1 MADEIII
8 DVQVN
13 TDEVQ
18 QKLSAAIKELAD
30 LKTKQSELT
39 KTIKEGKDAN
49 GEQAKQFA
57 ENEAKIKSNQA
68 AIKSLTAA
76 LQVNSR
82 VTADNAGK
90 IDTQNMTL
98 DEQRQLLGQLQK
110 AYGGLTPEQKK
121 STETGK
127 LLSEQIDALNESVK
141 AQEAE
146 IGDHRRNVGNYTES
160 IVQAFDQMGGGLKG
174 FLGNLKA
181 FFANPWAA
189 LVGTIVIAFKALV
202 DAFKGSE
209 DRMREL
215 QTAFA
220 PFEGVIN
227 TGKQALDAFA
237 KVVSGVVVEALSG
250 LSKAVQWVIEKVDA
264 VGKAF
269 GKDWGLSEKV
279 AANAEAAKQIASQE
293 QALIDKKRKW
303 EVEEARINSQIS
315 DLRAKAAEKDKYNT
329 YQRISFMEQARD
341 LELKAANTRKQI
353 AQDELNLAEL
363 QAAQSENDA
372 AANNALAA
380 AKANVTNQTTAYNNK
395 VRELNGTL
403 SELRKTTEEYKA
415 TLSAG
420 DVTLTDEQVN
430 DIVASYANAG
440 AKVAA
445 TMEELQKEYGMD
457 QWFNYREEEEEEDD
471 IPSPEELAARL
482 GWTPEAIDYYKDLL
496 SQGVEAHTAWT
507 QAQERN
513 NEELKKQEAAM
524 QAEREKLIKNTVA
537 VYANSFG
544 EISKLLA
551 QYGEE
556 NKAAAAASKAFALM
570 QVALTS
576 GLTIADGAKA
586 ISAGIASA
594 AATPFPAN
602 IPAMISVVAQIGAIV
617 GTVAST
623 ISQAKQ
629 IVQGANA
636 GGFEG
641 GGVVGGTS
649 YTGDKLTANVNS
661 TEVIL
666 NREQQANTLF
676 NMAQSRQAIEQFD
689 FERMQACIEA
699 ALMKM
704 PNPVLVYSE
713 FADFQRDVLNTKHI
727 IMVM

>member
-18 QKLSAAIKELAD
+18 QKLSAAIKELGE
-30 LKTKQSELT
+30 LKDKQKELT
-39 KTIKEGKDAN
+39 KSIKEGKDAN
-49 GEQAKQFA
+49 GEQAKSFA
-57 ENEAKIKSNQA
+57 ENEAKIKSDQA

-76 LQVNSR
+76 LQVSSR

-141 AQEAE
+141 EQEAE
-146 IGDHRRNVGNYTES
+146 IGDHRRNVGNYTDS
-160 IVQAFDQMGGGLKG
+160 IVEAFDKMGGGLKG

-189 LVGTIVIAFKALV
+189 LVGAIVIAFKALV

-237 KVVSGVVVEALSG
+237 KVVSGVVVTALGG
-250 LSKAVQWVIEKVDA
+250 LSKAVQWVIEKIDA
-264 VGKAF
+264 IGDAF
-269 GKDWGLSEKV
+269 GQDWHLAERVEENRK
-279 AANAEAAKQIASQE
+279 AAESIAAQDQD
-293 QALIDKKRKW
+293 LIDKKRAFQA
-303 EVEEARINSQIS
+303 EEAKINNEIS
-315 DLRAKAAEKDKYNT
+315 DLRAKAAEKDKYT
-329 YQRISFMEQARD
+329 TDQRLAFMERVRD
-341 LELKAANTRKQI
+341 LELQLANKRKSI
-353 AQDELNLAEL
+353 AEDELQLA
-363 QAAQSENDA
+363 QTRAAQSENDTE
-372 AANNALAA
+372 ANNALFAA
-380 AKANVTNQTTAYNNK
+380 RANVINQTNDYNNK
-395 VRELNGTL
+395 VRELNGTIA
-403 SELRKTTEEYKA
+403 ELTKQTEEYKA
-415 TLSAG
+415 SLSAG
-420 DVTLTDEQVN
+420 DLVLTDEEVDN
-430 DIVASYANAG
+430 IVASYMNMG

-445 TMEELQKEYGMD
+445 TMEELQEEYGVNLL
-457 QWFNYREEEEEEDD
+457 QREDEEEDVPD
-471 IPSPEELAARL
+471 PTVAAARI
-482 GWTPEAIDYYKDLL
+482 GWTEEALEYYKDLL
-496 SQGVEAHTAWT
+496 SQGVEAHTAFA

-513 NEELKKQEAAM
+513 NEILAAQEKAM
-524 QAEREKLIKNTVA
+524 QAEREKAMKNAAATMA
-537 VYANSFG
+537 TSFG
-544 EISKLLA
+544 QISDLMA
-551 QYGEE
+551 QYGKE
-556 NKAAAAASKAFALM
+556 NEAAAKASKAFALM
-570 QVALTS
+570 QVVLS
-576 GLTIADGAKA
+576 NGIAIAEGAKGMA
-586 ISAGIASA
+586 SGMASA
-594 AATPFPAN
+594 ADVPFPGN
-602 IPAMISVVAQIGAIV
+602 IAAIISVVAQIGAIV

-623 ISQAKQ
+623 IAQAKQ

-636 GGFEG
+636 GSFEG

-699 ALMKM
+699 ALIKM

-713 FADFQRDVLNTKHI
+713 FEDFTQSVDGNKVIYT
-727 IMVM
+727 VTQ

>member
-13 TDEVQ
+13 TEEVQ
-18 QKLSAAIKELAD
+18 KKLSAAIVEVQKLRKEQKD
-30 LKTKQSELT
+30 LND
-39 KTIKEGKDAN
+39 TIKAGNDEN
-49 GEQAKQFA
+49 GESAKRLA
-57 ENEAKIKSNQA
+57 EVEANLKKQQA
-68 AIKSLTAA
+68 AVRSNTAA
-76 LQVNSR
+76 LQVANKEI
-82 VTADNAGK
+82 N
-90 IDTQNMTL
+90 TQNMTL

-127 LLSEQIDALNESVK
+127 LLSEQINALNESVVK
-141 AQEAE
+141 QEEA
-146 IGDHRRNVGNYTES
+146 IGDHRRKVGSYREAIT
-160 IVQAFDQMGGGLKG
+160 QAFDQMGSGLRG

-189 LVGTIVIAFKALV
+189 LVGAIVVAFRALV

-237 KVVSGVVVEALSG
+237 KVISGVVVEALSG

-279 AANAEAAKQIASQE
+279 AANAQATKEIAAQE
-293 QALIDKKRKW
+293 QALIDKKRAW
-303 EVEEARINSQIS
+303 EVEEARINSEIS
-315 DLRAKAAEKDKYNT
+315 DLRAKAAEKDKYT
-329 YQRISFMEQARD
+329 TDQRIAFMEQARD

-353 AQDELNLAEL
+353 AQDELSLVEL

-372 AANNALAA
+372 AANDALAA
-380 AKANVTNQTTAYNNK
+380 AKAKVIEQTTNYNNK

-420 DVTLTDEQVN
+420 DLVLTDEEVN
-430 DIVASYANAG
+430 DIVASYMNMG

-445 TMEELQKEYGMD
+445 TMEELQKEYGVD
-457 QWFNYREEEEEEDD
+457 LLKREEEEEDVPD
-471 IPSPEELAARL
+471 PTVAAASI
-482 GWTPEAIDYYKDLL
+482 GWTQEAVDYYKYLL
-496 SQGVEAHTAWT
+496 AQGVEAHTAFT

-513 NEELKKQEAAM
+513 NEELQKHEAAM
-524 QAEREKLIKNTVA
+524 QAQREALMKSTAQVW
-537 VYANSFG
+537 ANSFG
-544 EISKLLA
+544 EISDLMA

-556 NKAAAAASKAFALM
+556 NKAAAAASKAFAMM
-570 QVALTS
+570 QVMLANGVS
-576 GLTIADGAKA
+576 IAEGAKGMA
-586 ISAGIASA
+586 AGIASA

-623 ISQAKQ
+623 ISQAKR
-629 IVQGANA
+629 IIDGADAGMFA
-636 GGFEG
+636 GGG
-641 GGVVGGTS
+641 IVGGTS
-649 YTGDKLTANVNS
+649 YEGDKLTAHVNS
-661 TEVIL
+661 GELIL
-666 NREQQANTLF
+666 NREQQGQLLF
-676 NMAQSRQAIEQFD
+676 NMANARQTVGGLDYELLQ
-689 FERMQACIEA
+689 ECIEA

-713 FADFQRDVLNTKHI
+713 FADFQREVLNTKHI

>member
-13 TDEVQ
+13 TDDVQ
-18 QKLSAAIKELAD
+18 KKLSDAIAELGK
-30 LKTKQSELT
+30 LKSEQNELT
-39 KTIKEGKDAN
+39 KSIKAGNDVS
-49 GEQAKQFA
+49 GEQAKQLASVQA
-57 ENEAKIKSNQA
+57 EMQKQQAVIKS
-68 AIKSLTAA
+68 STAA
-76 LQVNSR
+76 LQVSNK
-82 VTADNAGK
+82 T

-189 LVGTIVIAFKALV
+189 LVGAIVIAFRALV

-237 KVVSGVVVEALSG
+237 KVISGVVVEALSG

-279 AANAEAAKQIASQE
+279 AANAQATKEIAAQE
-293 QALIDKKRKW
+293 QALIDKKRAW
-303 EVEEARINSQIS
+303 EVEEARINSEIS
-315 DLRAKAAEKDKYNT
+315 DLRAKAAEKDKYT
-329 YQRISFMEQARD
+329 TDQRIAFMERARD

-353 AQDELNLAEL
+353 AQDELNLAQL

-372 AANNALAA
+372 AANDALAA
-380 AKANVTNQTTAYNNK
+380 AQANVINQTTDYNNK
-395 VRELNGTL
+395 VRELNGTIA
-403 SELRKTTEEYKA
+403 ELTKQTEEYKA
-415 TLSAG
+415 SLSAG
-420 DVTLTDEQVN
+420 DLVLTDEEVN
-430 DIVASYANAG
+430 NIVASYMNMG

-445 TMEELQKEYGMD
+445 TMEELQEEYGV
-457 QWFNYREEEEEEDD
+457 NLLKREEEDEDVPD
-471 IPSPEELAARL
+471 PTVAAASM
-482 GWTPEAIDYYKDLL
+482 GWTEEALEYYKDLL
-496 SQGVEAHTAWT
+496 SQGVEAHTAFT
-507 QAQERN
+507 QAQQKN
-513 NEELKKQEAAM
+513 NEVLAAQEAAM
-524 QAEREKLIKNTVA
+524 QAARENALKNAVS
-537 VYANSFG
+537 VYANTFG
-544 EISKLLA
+544 QISGLLA
-551 QYGEE
+551 QYGKE
-556 NKAAAAASKAFALM
+556 NEAAAKASKAFAMM
-570 QVALTS
+570 QVLLANGVS
-576 GLTIADGAKA
+576 IAEGAKGMA
-586 ISAGIASA
+586 AGIASA

-623 ISQAKQ
+623 IAQAKQ
-629 IVQGANA
+629 IVQGASA

-666 NREQQANTLF
+666 NPKQQANVLF
-676 NMAQSRQAIEQFD
+676 DMAQARHAVEALD
-689 FERMQACIEA
+689 YERLQACIEA

>member
-18 QKLSAAIKELAD
+18 QKLSSAIKELGE
-30 LKTKQSELT
+30 LKNKQKELT
-39 KTIKEGKDAN
+39 ESIKAGKDAN
-49 GEQAKQFA
+49 GEQAKSFA

-76 LQVNSR
+76 LQVSSR
-82 VTADNAGK
+82 VTTDNAGK

-127 LLSEQIDALNESVK
+127 LLSEQINELNDSVVKQEK
-141 AQEAE
+141 A
-146 IGDHRRNVGNYTES
+146 IGDHRRLVGSYEEAIKS
-160 IVQAFDQMGGGLKG
+160 AFDSMGGKLKA

-189 LVGTIVIAFKALV
+189 LVGAIVIAFRALV

-237 KVVSGVVVEALSG
+237 KVISGVVVDALG
-250 LSKAVQWVIEKVDA
+250 KMADGMNWLLEQIDA
-264 VGKAF
+264 FGEF
-269 GKDWGLSEKV
+269 LGKDWDFSKRV
-279 AANAEAAKQIASQE
+279 KANAEAAKQIAAQD
-293 QALIDKKRKW
+293 QALIDKKRAFQ
-303 EVEEARINSQIS
+303 VEEAQLNNQIS
-315 DLRAKAAEKDKYNT
+315 ELRAKAAEKDKYT
-329 YQRISFMEQARD
+329 TDQRIAFMERARD
-341 LELKAANTRKQI
+341 LELQLANKRKSI
-353 AQDELNLAEL
+353 AEDELELAQKRAE
-363 QAAQSENDA
+363 QSENDA
-372 AANNALAA
+372 AANDALAA
-380 AKANVTNQTTAYNNK
+380 AQANVINQTTAYNNK
-395 VRELNGTL
+395 VRELNGTIA
-403 SELRKTTEEYKA
+403 ELTKQTEEYKA

-420 DVTLTDEQVN
+420 DLVLTDDEVQE
-430 DIVASYANAG
+430 IVASYMAMG

-445 TMEELQKEYGMD
+445 TMEELQDEYGV
-457 QWFNYREEEEEEDD
+457 NLLKREDEDED
-471 IPSPEELAARL
+471 VPDPTVAAARI
-482 GWTPEAIDYYKDLL
+482 GWTEEALDYYKDLL
-496 SQGVEAHTAWT
+496 SQGVEAHTAFT

-513 NEELKKQEAAM
+513 NEILAAQEKAM
-524 QAEREKLIKNTVA
+524 QEEREKALKNAVS
-537 VYANSFG
+537 VYANTFG
-544 EISKLLA
+544 QISNMLA
-551 QYGEE
+551 QYGKE
-556 NKAAAAASKAFALM
+556 NEAAAKASKAFAMM
-570 QVALTS
+570 QVILANGVS
-576 GLTIADGAKA
+576 IAEGAKGMA
-586 ISAGIASA
+586 KGMASA
-594 AATPFPAN
+594 AGTPFPAN
-602 IPAMISVVAQIGAIV
+602 IAAIISVVAQIGAIV

-623 ISQAKQ
+623 IAQAKQ

-636 GGFEG
+636 GSFEG

-649 YTGDKLTANVNS
+649 YTGDKLTVNVNS
-661 TEVIL
+661 GEVIL
-666 NREQQANTLF
+666 NREQQANLLF
-676 NMAQSRQAIEQFD
+676 GMANARQTVEGLD
-689 FERMQACIEA
+689 YERLQACIET

-713 FADFQRDVLNTKHI
+713 FADFQREVLNTKHI

>member
-18 QKLSAAIKELAD
+18 QKLSAAIKELGD
-30 LKTKQSELT
+30 LRKEQKSLT
-39 KTIKEGKDAN
+39 ESIKAGNDAS
-49 GEQAKQFA
+49 GEQAKQLASVEA
-57 ENEAKIKSNQA
+57 EMKKQQAVIKS
-68 AIKSLTAA
+68 STAA
-76 LQVNSR
+76 LQVSNK
-82 VTADNAGK
+82 T

-127 LLSEQIDALNESVK
+127 LLSEQINALNESVK
-141 AQEAE
+141 EQEAA

-160 IVQAFDQMGGGLKG
+160 VVQAFDQAGVGVSGFMGK
-174 FLGNLKA
+174 LKA
-181 FFANPWAA
+181 FFANPWSA
-189 LVGTIVIAFKALV
+189 LVGAIVIAFNALV

-237 KVVSGVVVEALSG
+237 KVISGVVVEALSG

-279 AANAEAAKQIASQE
+279 AANAQATKEIAAQE
-293 QALIDKKRKW
+293 QALIDKKRAW
-303 EVEEARINSQIS
+303 EVEEARINSEIS
-315 DLRAKAAEKDKYNT
+315 DLRAKAAEKDKYT
-329 YQRISFMEQARD
+329 TDQRLAFMERVRD
-341 LELKAANTRKQI
+341 LELELANKRRSI
-353 AQDELNLAEL
+353 AEDELQLA
-363 QAAQSENDA
+363 QTRAAQSENDA
-372 AANNALAA
+372 AANDALAA
-380 AKANVTNQTTAYNNK
+380 AQANVINQTTDYNNK
-395 VRELNGTL
+395 VRELNGTI
-403 SELRKTTEEYKA
+403 SELVKQTEEYKA
-415 TLSAG
+415 SLSAG
-420 DVTLTDEQVN
+420 DLVLTDEEVN
-430 DIVASYANAG
+430 DIVASYANMG

-445 TMEELQKEYGMD
+445 TMEELQKEYGV
-457 QWFNYREEEEEEDD
+457 NLLKREEEEEDVPD
-471 IPSPEELAARL
+471 PTAAAASM
-482 GWTPEAIDYYKDLL
+482 GWTEEALEYYKDLL
-496 SQGVEAHTAWT
+496 SQGVEAHTAFT
-507 QAQERN
+507 QAQEKN
-513 NEELKKQEAAM
+513 NEILAAQEAAM
-524 QAEREKLIKNTVA
+524 QEEREKAMKNATA
-537 VYANSFG
+537 QMATSFG
-544 EISKLLA
+544 QISDMLA
-551 QYGEE
+551 QYGKE
-556 NKAAAAASKAFALM
+556 NEAAAKASKAFALM
-570 QVALTS
+570 QIVLS
-576 GLTIADGAKA
+576 NGISIAEGAKGIA
-586 ISAGIASA
+586 AGMASA
-594 AATPFPAN
+594 AAIPFPAN
-602 IPAMISVVAQIGAIV
+602 IAAIISVVAQIGAII

-661 TEVIL
+661 NEVIL
-666 NREQQANTLF
+666 NGEQQANLLF
-676 NMAQSRQAIEQFD
+676 SMANARQTVEGLD
-689 FERMQACIEA
+689 YERLQACIEA

-713 FADFQRDVLNTKHI
+713 FEDFTQGVEGNKMIYTVTK
-727 IMVM
+727 

>member
-18 QKLSAAIKELAD
+18 KKLSSAIVEFGKLR
-30 LKTKQSELT
+30 SEQKSLT
-39 KTIKEGKDAN
+39 ESIKAGNDAS
-49 GEQAKQFA
+49 GEQAKQLASVEA
-57 ENEAKIKSNQA
+57 EMKKQQAVIKS
-68 AIKSLTAA
+68 STAA
-76 LQVNSR
+76 LQVSNK
-82 VTADNAGK
+82 T

-127 LLSEQIDALNESVK
+127 LLSDQINALNESVK
-141 AQEAE
+141 EQEAA

-160 IVQAFDQMGGGLKG
+160 VVQAFDQAGVGVGGFMKK
-174 FLGNLKA
+174 LKA
-181 FFANPWAA
+181 FFANPWAV
-189 LVGTIVIAFKALV
+189 LVGAIVTAFKALI

-237 KVVSGVVVEALSG
+237 KIISSVVVEALSG

-279 AANAEAAKQIASQE
+279 AANAQATKEIAAQE
-293 QALIDKKRKW
+293 QALIDKKRAW
-303 EVEEARINSQIS
+303 VVEEARINSQIS
-315 DLRAKAAEKDKYNT
+315 DLRAKAAEKDKYT
-329 YQRISFMEQARD
+329 TDQRIAFMEQARD

-372 AANNALAA
+372 AANDALAA
-380 AKANVTNQTTAYNNK
+380 AKAKVIEQTTDYNNK
-395 VRELNGTL
+395 VRELNGTI
-403 SELRKTTEEYKA
+403 SELVKQTEEYKA

-420 DVTLTDEQVN
+420 DLVLTDEQVN
-430 DIVASYANAG
+430 DIVASYMNMG

-445 TMEELQKEYGMD
+445 TMEELQEEYGV
-457 QWFNYREEEEEEDD
+457 NLLKREEEEEDVPD
-471 IPSPEELAARL
+471 PTVAAASM
-482 GWTPEAIDYYKDLL
+482 GWTEEALEYYKDLL
-496 SQGVEAHTAWT
+496 SQGVEAHTAFT
-507 QAQERN
+507 QAQEKN
-513 NEELKKQEAAM
+513 NEVLAAQEKAMQEA
-524 QAEREKLIKNTVA
+524 RENALKNAVS
-537 VYANSFG
+537 VYANTFG
-544 EISKLLA
+544 QISGLLA

-556 NKAAAAASKAFALM
+556 NEAASKASKAFAMM
-570 QVALTS
+570 QVLLANGVS
-576 GLTIADGAKA
+576 IAEGAKGMA
-586 ISAGIASA
+586 AGIASA

-602 IPAMISVVAQIGAIV
+602 IPAMISVVAQIGAII

-623 ISQAKQ
+623 IAQAKQ
-629 IVQGANA
+629 IVGGTNA
-636 GGFEG
+636 GSYEG

-649 YTGDKLTANVNS
+649 YEGDKLTANVNS
-661 TEVIL
+661 NEVIL
-666 NREQQANTLF
+666 NREQQANLLF
-676 NMAQSRQAIEQFD
+676 SMANARQTVEGLD
-689 FERMQACIEA
+689 YERLQAVIEA

>member
-13 TDEVQ
+13 TDDVQ
-18 QKLSAAIKELAD
+18 KKLSSAIVELGK
-30 LKTKQSELT
+30 LKSEQKSLT
-39 KTIKEGKDAN
+39 ESIKAGNDAN
-49 GEQAKQFA
+49 GEQAKQLASVEA
-57 ENEAKIKSNQA
+57 EMKKQQAVIKS
-68 AIKSLTAA
+68 STAA
-76 LQVNSR
+76 LQVSNK
-82 VTADNAGK
+82 T

-189 LVGTIVIAFKALV
+189 LVGTIVIAFNALV

-237 KVVSGVVVEALSG
+237 KVVSDVVVTALGG

-264 VGKAF
+264 IGEAF
-269 GKDWGLSEKV
+269 GQDWHLAERVEENRK
-279 AANAEAAKQIASQE
+279 AAESIAAQD
-293 QALIDKKRKW
+293 QALTDKKRALQ
-303 EVEEARINSQIS
+303 VEEAKINNEIS
-315 DLRAKAAEKDKYNT
+315 DLRAKAAEKDKYT
-329 YQRISFMEQARD
+329 TDQRIAFMERARD
-341 LELKAANTRKQI
+341 LELQLSNKRKSI
-353 AQDELNLAEL
+353 AEDELKLA
-363 QAAQSENDA
+363 QTRAAQSENDA
-372 AANNALAA
+372 AANDALAA
-380 AKANVTNQTTAYNNK
+380 AQANVINQTTDYNNK
-395 VRELNGTL
+395 VRELNGTIA
-403 SELRKTTEEYKA
+403 ELTKQTEEYKA
-415 TLSAG
+415 SLSAG
-420 DVTLTDEQVN
+420 DLVLTDEEVQE
-430 DIVASYANAG
+430 IVASYMNMG

-445 TMEELQKEYGMD
+445 TMEELQEEYGV
-457 QWFNYREEEEEEDD
+457 NLLKREEEEEEDVPD
-471 IPSPEELAARL
+471 PTVAAASM
-482 GWTPEAIDYYKDLL
+482 GWTEEALEYYKDLL
-496 SQGVEAHTAWT
+496 TQGVEAHTAFT
-507 QAQERN
+507 QAQQKN
-513 NEELKKQEAAM
+513 NEILAAQEAAM
-524 QAEREKLIKNTVA
+524 QAARENALKNAVS
-537 VYANSFG
+537 VYANTFG
-544 EISKLLA
+544 QISNMLA
-551 QYGEE
+551 QYGKE
-556 NKAAAAASKAFALM
+556 NEAAAKASKAFAMM
-570 QVALTS
+570 QVLLANGVS
-576 GLTIADGAKA
+576 IAEGAKGMA
-586 ISAGIASA
+586 AGIASA

-602 IPAMISVVAQIGAIV
+602 IAAIISVVAQIGAIV

-623 ISQAKQ
+623 IAQAKQ

-666 NREQQANTLF
+666 NPEQQANVLF
-676 NMAQSRQAIEQFD
+676 DMAQARHAVEQFD
-689 FERMQACIEA
+689 FERLQACIEA

-713 FADFQRDVLNTKHI
+713 FADFQREVLNTKHI

>member
-18 QKLSAAIKELAD
+18 KKLSDAIKELGD
-30 LKTKQSELT
+30 LRKEQKSLT
-39 KTIKEGKDAN
+39 DSIKAGNDAS
-49 GEQAKQFA
+49 GEQAKQLASVEA
-57 ENEAKIKSNQA
+57 EMKKQQAVIKS
-68 AIKSLTAA
+68 STAA
-76 LQVNSR
+76 LQVSNK
-82 VTADNAGK
+82 T

-146 IGDHRRNVGNYTES
+146 IGDHRRNVGNYTDS
-160 IVQAFDQMGGGLKG
+160 IVEAFDKMGGGLKG

-189 LVGTIVIAFKALV
+189 LVGAIVIAFKALV

-237 KVVSGVVVEALSG
+237 KVVSGVVVSALGG
-250 LSKAVQWVIEKVDA
+250 LSKAVQWVIEKIDA
-264 VGKAF
+264 IGDAF
-269 GKDWGLSEKV
+269 GQDWHLAERVEENRK
-279 AANAEAAKQIASQE
+279 AAESIAAQD
-293 QALIDKKRKW
+293 QALIDKKRAFQ
-303 EVEEARINSQIS
+303 VEESKLNNEIS
-315 DLRAKAAEKDKYNT
+315 DLRAKAAEKDKYT
-329 YQRISFMEQARD
+329 TDQRLAFMERARD
-341 LELKAANTRKQI
+341 LELQLANKRKSI
-353 AQDELNLAEL
+353 AEDELALAEKR
-363 QAAQSENDA
+363 AAQSENDA
-372 AANNALAA
+372 AANDALAA
-380 AKANVTNQTTAYNNK
+380 AQANVINQTTAYNNK
-395 VRELNGTL
+395 VRELNGTIA
-403 SELRKTTEEYKA
+403 ELTKQTEEYKA
-415 TLSAG
+415 SLSAG
-420 DVTLTDEQVN
+420 DLVLTDEEVQE
-430 DIVASYANAG
+430 IVASYMNMG

-445 TMEELQKEYGMD
+445 TMEELQEEYGV
-457 QWFNYREEEEEEDD
+457 NLLKREDEEEDVPD
-471 IPSPEELAARL
+471 PTSAAASM
-482 GWTPEAIDYYKDLL
+482 GWTEEALEYYKDLL
-496 SQGVEAHTAWT
+496 SQGVEAHTAFT
-507 QAQERN
+507 QAQEKN
-513 NEELKKQEAAM
+513 NEVLAAQEKAM
-524 QAEREKLIKNTVA
+524 QAEREKAIKNAAATMA
-537 VYANSFG
+537 TSFG
-544 EISKLLA
+544 QISDLMA

-556 NKAAAAASKAFALM
+556 NKAAAKASKAFAMM
-570 QVALTS
+570 QVLLANGVS
-576 GLTIADGAKA
+576 IAEGAKGMA
-586 ISAGIASA
+586 SGIASA

-602 IPAMISVVAQIGAIV
+602 IAAIISVVAQIGAIV

-623 ISQAKQ
+623 IAQAKQ
-629 IVQGANA
+629 IVQGASA
-636 GGFEG
+636 GSFEG

-649 YTGDKLTANVNS
+649 YTGDKLTVNVNS
-661 TEVIL
+661 GEVIL
-666 NREQQANTLF
+666 NREQQANLLF
-676 NMAQSRQAIEQFD
+676 GMANARQTVEGLD
-689 FERMQACIEA
+689 YERLQACIEA

-713 FADFQRDVLNTKHI
+713 FADFQREVLNTKHI